1 MLVVVIVVIVTVVVD
16 VLTVVV
22 VVVAD
27 VVVVVA
33 DVVVVVF
40 VSVVVVPVVLVVV
53 NVASHTYARRIEHSA
68 FCHVGWVLLRT
79 KMLVQSRLGLATRGQ
94 VPKVDQRWYSS

>member
-1 MLVVVIVVIVTVVVD
+1 MLVVVIVVMVTVVVD
-16 VLTVVV
+16 VLTVVVV

-53 NVASHTYARRIEHSA
+53 NVASHTYARRIEHSV
-68 FCHVGWVLLRT
+68 FCHVCWVLLIT
-79 KMLVQSRLGLATRGQ
+79 KMLVQSLAEVLRGQ
-94 VPKVDQRWYSS
+94 VP